1 MPDREYHRLARAS
14 RRSGSRL
21 TFGLYRSSLWM
32 GRDHLLSITEG
43 PYSEDYKRFH
53 FRDIQ
58 AITVCIT
65 NRRRIWN
72 AVLSLLTVATF
83 AALQRLFSSEVA
95 IAVTLGLFG
104 VPLLVNNIRGT
115 TCKVYLRTLVQ
126 TEELASLDRLR
137 KAHRILDRIRPLI
150 STAQGQ
156 LTTEEISRRMQEA
169 GASMAAAATVSAA
182 QSRQSAQS
190 PLGLSTLQRETVAP
204 PVTEEIP

>member
-1 MPDREYHRLARAS
+1 
-14 RRSGSRL
+14 
-21 TFGLYRSSLWM
+21 M
-32 GRDHLLSITEG
+32 GKDHLLNISEG
-43 PYSEDYKRFH
+43 PYSEEYKRFY

-65 NRRRIWN
+65 QRRAVWN

-83 AALQRLFSSEVA
+83 GTLQMFTSSVVA
-95 IAVTLGLFG
+95 VAVCLGVFG

-115 TCKVYLRTLVQ
+115 TCVVYLRTLVQ
-126 TEELASLDRLR
+126 TEELSSLNRLR
-137 KAHRILDRIRPLI
+137 KAQRILDRIRPLI

-169 GASMAAAATVSAA
+169 GASTASAATVSAA

-204 PVTEEIP
+204 PVTEEMQ